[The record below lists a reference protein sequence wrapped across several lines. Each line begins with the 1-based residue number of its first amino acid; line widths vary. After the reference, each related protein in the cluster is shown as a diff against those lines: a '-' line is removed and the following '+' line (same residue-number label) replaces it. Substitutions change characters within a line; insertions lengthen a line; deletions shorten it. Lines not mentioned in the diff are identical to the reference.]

1 VTHVGRRAVL
11 SSLLACAGI
20 VAPAVQGR
28 AQGASERRLVV
39 VQLYNGFNVVDLL
52 GDGHHGQIVVSRR
65 AHADG
70 TGYSTALFQV
80 RALANAADST
90 SAAEWQLLPFFGP
103 DERVGGDDLFRSVE
117 AGGCAS
123 VDLRVVRIGAG
134 RPVQVVVARRAVG
147 ATATEPTAVRFDFY
161 EVRGNVEHVP
171 ATPRWYFQ
179 RVRGERSRERY
190 CDVNDAFA
198 RELGIGTMGISAR
211 RAP

>member
-1 VTHVGRRAVL
+1 
-11 SSLLACAGI
+11 
-20 VAPAVQGR
+20 
-28 AQGASERRLVV
+28 
-39 VQLYNGFNVVDLL
+39 VQLV
-52 GDGHHGQIVVSRR
+52 H
-65 AHADG
+65 
-70 TGYSTALFQV
+70 
-80 RALANAADST
+80 
-90 SAAEWQLLPFFGP
+90 
-103 DERVGGDDLFRSVE
+103 
-117 AGGCAS
+117 
-123 VDLRVVRIGAG
+123 
-134 RPVQVVVARRAVG
+134 ARRAVG